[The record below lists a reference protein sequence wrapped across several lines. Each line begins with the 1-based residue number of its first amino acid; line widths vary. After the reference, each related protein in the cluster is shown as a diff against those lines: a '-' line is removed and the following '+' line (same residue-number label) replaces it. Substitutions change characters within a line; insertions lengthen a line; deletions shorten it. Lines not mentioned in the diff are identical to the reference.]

1 MGFCFIFLS
10 KKCGFSFAQAR
21 TKNAQFIIISL
32 RSNMFELA
40 DFLTG
45 IYKVEDYTNSVTLE
59 NDVPADMLP
68 STQSNT
74 QMLRATVSENPKL
87 SQFVERVDTQQ
98 SNDLFDTVF
107 GTQSQR
113 PDGDVASVDAPANVA
128 IPTIFENL
136 NDDININV
144 TVETSLVVNGNVEDA
159 PITKEGTDL
168 AIGNQS

>member
-1 MGFCFIFLS
+1 
-10 KKCGFSFAQAR
+10 
-21 TKNAQFIIISL
+21 
-32 RSNMFELA
+32 MFELA

-45 IYKVEDYTNSVTLE
+45 IYKVEDCTNSVTLE

-68 STQSNT
+68 TSQSNT
-74 QMLRATVSENPKL
+74 QMLRATVNENPKL

-113 PDGDVASVDAPANVA
+113 PAVDVASVAAPASEA
-128 IPTIFENL
+128 IPTIFDENL

-159 PITKEGTDL
+159 PMAKEGTDV
-168 AIGNQS
+168 ANGNQS